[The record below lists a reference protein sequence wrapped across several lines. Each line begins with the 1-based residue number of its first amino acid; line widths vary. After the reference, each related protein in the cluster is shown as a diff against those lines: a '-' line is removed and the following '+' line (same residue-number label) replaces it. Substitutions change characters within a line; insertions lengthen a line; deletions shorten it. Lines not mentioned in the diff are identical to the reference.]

1 MSDQPEAIP
10 DEAPVKTAK
19 QLEKEAKK
27 LEKLKKFQEKQTKIQ
42 QTKEVSKEKTEKK
55 ETKKKETKDEP
66 IVYTGNT
73 EPGEKKDVL
82 GPLPSSYSPQYVEA
96 AWYPWWQKQ
105 GFFKPEYGRKSIG
118 EKNPKGKFVMVIPPP
133 NVTGTLHLGHAL
145 TNAVEDSITRWH
157 RMKGKTTLWNPGCDH
172 AGIATQVVVEK
183 KLWREE
189 KKTRHEVGRDKFIE
203 KVWEWKQEKGDR
215 IYEQMK
221 LMGSSL
227 DWDRACFTMDPKLSR
242 AVTEAFLILHEAGDI
257 YRSERLVHW
266 SCTLKSAISD
276 IEVDKVELSGRT
288 PLRVPG
294 YPNPIEFGVL
304 ASFAYKLADGSGDE
318 IVVATTRLETLFADV
333 AVAVHPED
341 ERYKAYVGKLLVHPF
356 CDRKIPVV
364 ADSFVERDFGTG
376 AVKISPGHDHNDY
389 EVAQRLGLPL
399 ITVLN
404 EEGVIIG
411 DYGEFSGMKRFD
423 ARIRVTEVLTE
434 KGLYRGTESH
444 AMVVPLCSRSKDI
457 VEPLLK
463 PQWYVRTGDMAAKAV
478 QAVKTGELKI
488 IPDHH
493 TKTWYSWLENNRDW
507 CISRQLWWGHRI
519 PAYKVTFCDP
529 AKQPKDITE
538 SDLWVSA
545 RSGEEAESKATAK
558 FQVTKSEIV
567 LKQDEDV
574 LDTWFSSGLFPFSV
588 FGWPDKT
595 PELEAFYPGE
605 LLETGHDILFFWVA
619 RMVFFGQ
626 RLLGKLPFK
635 EVFLHPIVRDAH
647 GRKMSKSLG
656 NVIDPLDVVTG
667 ISLEGLQAR
676 LMQDSNLDP
685 AERERAAEGQKRDY
699 PQGIPECG
707 TDALRFALASY
718 MTQGRDINLDILR
731 VQGYRFFCNKIWNA
745 ARFSLSIVSSLLC
758 SLDLSLATNSY
769 LCANP
774 TQESLEPS
782 LDGGRLSVV
791 DLLFHAMLSDR
802 VTASYTHLK
811 RWSDHV
817 EKLLANQEDAV
828 VKAAQAEV
836 SSSKPSPMDAWILSR
851 LADAVATC
859 NKAFSKYEFNTI
871 TTACYNLWL
880 YELCDVYLECIKPVM
895 GPAGS
900 LLDKAHA
907 ARTLLTVLNV
917 GLRLLSPFMPFLSE
931 ELYQRLP
938 SPNLAPSIT
947 VAAYPEQEEF
957 DPLKNVSLEQDFEL
971 VQKIYTSIRSVRS
984 DYQVVK
990 SQKTQVFI
998 DCLDSRVCTM
1008 IQSFALPIRTL
1019 AYCSD
1024 ILYNPT
1030 VPPPSCATA
1039 VVSEKVGIRVSLEGL
1054 IKVDKEIERLNKKE
1068 DYLKQVIGKL
1078 KDQAAAED
1086 YEVKVPET
1094 VRTANADKLK
1104 EAEGELSR
1112 LPAALEALKLMQ

>member
-1 MSDQPEAIP
+1 
-10 DEAPVKTAK
+10 
-19 QLEKEAKK
+19 
-27 LEKLKKFQEKQTKIQ
+27 
-42 QTKEVSKEKTEKK
+42 
-55 ETKKKETKDEP
+55 
-66 IVYTGNT
+66 
-73 EPGEKKDVL
+73 
-82 GPLPSSYSPQYVEA
+82 
-96 AWYPWWQKQ
+96 
-105 GFFKPEYGRKSIG
+105 
-118 EKNPKGKFVMVIPPP
+118 
-133 NVTGTLHLGHAL
+133 
-145 TNAVEDSITRWH
+145 
-157 RMKGKTTLWNPGCDH
+157 
-172 AGIATQVVVEK
+172 
-183 KLWREE
+183 
-189 KKTRHEVGRDKFIE
+189 
-203 KVWEWKQEKGDR
+203 
-215 IYEQMK
+215 MK

-242 AVTEAFLILHEAGDI
+242 AVTEAFLILHDAGDI

-276 IEVDKVELSGRT
+276 IEVDKVELTGRT

-294 YPNPIEFGVL
+294 YSNPIEFGVL

-318 IVVATTRLETLFADV
+318 IVVATTRIETLFADV

-341 ERYKAYVGKLLVHPF
+341 ERYKAYIGKLLVHPF

-364 ADSFVERDFGTG
+364 ADSFVEKDFGTG

-411 DYGEFSGMKRFD
+411 DYGEFTGMKRFD
-423 ARIRVTEVLTE
+423 ARLRVTQVLTE

-493 TKTWYSWLENNRDW
+493 TKTWYAWLENNRDW

-519 PAYKVTFCDP
+519 PAYKVTFNDP

-545 RSGEEAESKATAK
+545 RSSDEAVSKATAK
-558 FQVTKSEIV
+558 FKVTGSEIV
-567 LKQDEDV
+567 LKQDDDV

-656 NVIDPLDVVTG
+656 NVIDPLDVVKG

-745 ARFSLSIVSSLLC
+745 ARFSLSIVSTLLA
-758 SLDLSLATNSY
+758 SLDSTLATHSY
-769 LCANP
+769 LCASP
-774 TQESLEPS
+774 SAQEPLEPS
-782 LDGGRLSVV
+782 PDSGRLSGV
-791 DLLFHAMLSDR
+791 DLLFHTMLSDR
-802 VTASYTHLK
+802 VTVSYTHLK
-811 RWSDHV
+811 RWYDHV
-817 EKLLANQEDAV
+817 GKLLENKEDAV
-828 VKAAQAEV
+828 VKAAQTEV
-836 SSSKPSPMDAWILSR
+836 SSSKPSPMDSWILSR

-859 NKAFSKYEFNTI
+859 NKAFAKYEFNTI

-895 GPAGS
+895 GSEGS
-900 LLDKAHA
+900 LLEKAYA

-947 VAAYPEQEEF
+947 VAPYPEQEEF

-971 VQKIYTSIRSVRS
+971 IQKIYTSIRSVRS

-990 SQKTQVFI
+990 SQKTRVFI

-1008 IQSFALPIRTL
+1008 IQSFVLPIRTL
-1019 AYCSD
+1019 AYCSE
-1024 ILYNPT
+1024 ILFNPT
-1030 VPPPSCATA
+1030 VAPPSCATA
-1039 VVSEKVGIRVSLEGL
+1039 VVSEKVAIRVSLEGL

-1068 DYLKQVIGKL
+1068 DYLKQVISKFR
-1078 KDQAAAED
+1078 DQAAAED
-1086 YEVKVPET
+1086 YETKVPET
-1094 VRTANADKLK
+1094 VRVANAEKLK